1 MVKIKVGYLISY
13 DYELLF
19 TSLKELYNYVDSVY
33 LAIDV
38 NRKTWSGNYFV
49 IPEAFFEKINR
60 IDVKKKIHIY
70 EDIFYV
76 PNLTPI
82 ECDTRE
88 RNMLLKKMGK
98 GWLMQVDV
106 DEYIYEFKC
115 ISKYLKK
122 YWYLTIFPKIT
133 PIIFRGKLVVLY
145 KQISNGYLYIE
156 DNESFPFITNYP
168 KYDLVRSNS
177 NIKNHFTNINVIHQS
192 WARTEEEIKIKI
204 YNWGHRD
211 DFDTQEYFNFW
222 KNLTSSNYLNCK
234 NLHPIV
240 PEIWKELHFLPS
252 TSIDDFI
259 LKYKASNKQNLIF
272 LAKKKWLKHYLIKF
286 FNKC

>member
-13 DYELLF
+13 DFELLF
-19 TSLKELYNYVDSVY
+19 TSLKELYSYVDSVY

-38 NRKTWSGNYFV
+38 NRTTWSGNPFV
-49 IPEAFFEKINR
+49 IPETFFEKINR

-70 EDIFYV
+70 EDNFYI
-76 PNLTPI
+76 PNLTPL

-106 DEYIYEFKC
+106 DEYIYDFKYV
-115 ISKYLKK
+115 SKYLNK

-133 PIIFRGKLVVLY
+133 PIIFRGKLVTLY

-168 KYDLVRSNS
+168 KYELVRSNS
-177 NIKNHFTNINVIHQS
+177 KIKNHFTNINVIHQS
-192 WARTEEEIKIKI
+192 WARTEEEIKIKTT
-204 YNWGHRD
+204 NWGHRD

-222 KNLTSSNYLNCK
+222 KNLSSSNYLNFK

-240 PEIWKELHFLPS
+240 PEIWQELHFLPS
-252 TSIDDFI
+252 DSIDDFI
-259 LKYKASNKQNLIF
+259 TKYKINKKQML
-272 LAKKKWLKHYLIKF
+272 LLMDSKKMVKHYLLNF
-286 FNKC
+286 FK